1 MSRRHPKDLILYGLA
16 VTDAAARGKAV
27 AHAEDGR
34 AVLIEGAVPGD
45 TVDVRVTKKSSRYY
59 EGRVER
65 LLTLSEK
72 RTEPPCPH
80 FGVCGGCRWQN
91 MQYRWQLYYKQ
102 QEVENNLRRIGGVEL
117 PPISP
122 ILGCEHEYYYR
133 NKLEFSFACRRWYT
147 REELDAAGEISSP
160 EPALGFHI
168 QGRWDKVLDVR
179 KCLLQPDP
187 SNAIR
192 DEIKRYALE
201 KGLDF
206 FDPRTNQG
214 LLRTLMLRI
223 SQTTGEVMLLV
234 QFGREDRPA
243 REGLLDHLLE
253 RFPQITSLL
262 YAINEKVNDS
272 VYDLDIR
279 TYRGSDHITER
290 MEDLVFRIGPKSFFQ
305 TNTPQAL
312 RLYRVVRDFAGLT
325 GSESVYD
332 LYTGTG
338 TISQFVSRRA
348 GKVVG
353 VESVAEAIDA
363 ARENACVVRCG
374 NRPSA
379 RRTPR
384 QPRRKPRKCR
394 PQRDRQLPVPGG
406 RHERRVRRCLRGP
419 LRPPGRG
426 DHRSAARWH
435 AQGRGG
441 ATAAP
446 GPAPHRVRKLQPGHP
461 SARSGADGCLV
472 PRGKNSTGGH
482 VPPNVPCRK
491 CRTFVPKGI
500 APDRDTRITELFR

>member
-133 NKLEFSFACRRWYT
+133 NKLEFSFACRRSYT
-147 REELDAAGEISSP
+147 REELEAAGEISSP

-243 REGLLDHLLE
+243 REGLLDHLQA

-279 TYRGSDHITER
+279 TYCGSDHITER

-353 VESVAEAIDA
+353 VESVPEAIDA
-363 ARENACVVRCG
+363 ARENAARNGIDNCQYLVGDMKDVFDDAFVARYGRPDVVITDPPRDGMHKDVVAQLLRLAPPRIVYVSC
-374 NRPSA
+374 NPATQA
-379 RRTPR
+379 RDLALMDALYRVEKIQPVDMFPQTFHVENVVLLSRRESPRTGTP
-384 QPRRKPRKCR
+384 
-394 PQRDRQLPVPGG
+394 
-406 RHERRVRRCLRGP
+406 E
-419 LRPPGRG
+419 
-426 DHRSAARWH
+426 
-435 AQGRGG
+435 
-441 ATAAP
+441 
-446 GPAPHRVRKLQPGHP
+446 
-461 SARSGADGCLV
+461 
-472 PRGKNSTGGH
+472 
-482 VPPNVPCRK
+482 
-491 CRTFVPKGI
+491 
-500 APDRDTRITELFR
+500 

>member
-1 MSRRHPKDLILYGLA
+1 M
-16 VTDAAARGKAV
+16 
-27 AHAEDGR
+27 
-34 AVLIEGAVPGD
+34 
-45 TVDVRVTKKSSRYY
+45 
-59 EGRVER
+59 
-65 LLTLSEK
+65 
-72 RTEPPCPH
+72 
-80 FGVCGGCRWQN
+80 
-91 MQYRWQLYYKQ
+91 
-102 QEVENNLRRIGGVEL
+102 
-117 PPISP
+117 
-122 ILGCEHEYYYR
+122 
-133 NKLEFSFACRRWYT
+133 
-147 REELDAAGEISSP
+147 
-160 EPALGFHI
+160 
-168 QGRWDKVLDVR
+168 LDVR

-192 DEIKRYALE
+192 HEIKRYALE

-243 REGLLDHLLE
+243 REGLLDHLHE

-262 YAINEKVNDS
+262 YAVNEKVNDS

-353 VESVAEAIDA
+353 VESVPEAIDA
-363 ARENACVVRCG
+363 ARENAARNGIDNCQYLVGDMKDVFDDAFVARYGRPDVVITDPPRDGMHKDVVAQLLRLAPPRIVYISC
-374 NRPSA
+374 NPATQA
-379 RRTPR
+379 RDLALMDALYRVEKIQPVDMFPQTFHVENVVLLSRRETPR
-384 QPRRKPRKCR
+384 
-394 PQRDRQLPVPGG
+394 
-406 RHERRVRRCLRGP
+406 
-419 LRPPGRG
+419 
-426 DHRSAARWH
+426 
-435 AQGRGG
+435 
-441 ATAAP
+441 
-446 GPAPHRVRKLQPGHP
+446 
-461 SARSGADGCLV
+461 
-472 PRGKNSTGGH
+472 TGT
-482 VPPNVPCRK
+482 P
-491 CRTFVPKGI
+491 
-500 APDRDTRITELFR
+500 E